1 MQLLPHTTQE
11 RLPLLLSA
19 FVSAILWF
27 PTTADAL
34 FQEFD
39 TIEEQ
44 EWGVAAAVRTATI
57 PYASENSTVSSFIP
71 MLYFNG
77 ERFFLDGMGG
87 GVKLIEEQNYRLDL
101 FGRLRF
107 VDIPDEYQNE
117 VQADTI
123 DLGLRLRLFPH
134 EHLVS
139 DLEIL
144 TDDHGRVHSNIGI
157 KYNYHGDNLELWPYV
172 NLSYA
177 GSTFNDYY
185 YGYDQ
190 TNVGSGTEFSFGI
203 NGRYHLWQNL
213 YAIGNVQTTFLGES
227 IRSSQYVDRDR
238 VDEFSLGIGFFN
250 DKEKKRKRSLSNTPY
265 LRIAHGWAT
274 ESNIGDIIT
283 GGAVSDEYNNQL
295 TSIFYGH
302 PIADELFGIPIDL
315 YITPGLVWH
324 WNSSVQSSIQEYVVA
339 IKGYYTFNWPTRWR
353 LGFAEGLSYVS
364 DITYIEQSEMDRK
377 GYEPSNLMNY
387 LDFSADIELGHLFKN
402 ENLRNWY
409 LGYSLHHRSSIF
421 ESASQFGRIKG
432 GSNYNTIYLQYHF

>member
-1 MQLLPHTTQE
+1 MKLLRYPVKE
-11 RLPLLLSA
+11 RSPLIFTIL
-19 FVSAILWF
+19 VSAILWF
-27 PTTADAL
+27 PGTGNAL
-34 FQEFD
+34 FQEFE

-44 EWGVAAAVRTATI
+44 EWGVAAVVRTATI
-57 PYASENSTVSSFIP
+57 PYASDNNTVSSFVP

-87 GVKLIEEQNYRLDL
+87 GVKLIEEQKYRLDL

-107 VDIPDEYQNE
+107 VDIPGGYQND

-123 DLGLRLRLFPH
+123 DLGLRLRLFPT

-139 DLEIL
+139 DLEVL

-157 KYNYHGDNLELWPYV
+157 KYNYHGDDLELSPYA
-172 NLSYA
+172 NLRYST
-177 GSTFNDYY
+177 STFNDYY

-190 TNVGSGTEFSFGI
+190 TSVGSGTEFSIGI
-203 NGRYHLWQNL
+203 NARYHLWQNL
-213 YAIGNVQTTFLGES
+213 YAIGNIQTTFLGDS
-227 IRSSQYVDRDR
+227 IRNSQLVDQDR

-250 DKEKKRKRSLSNTPY
+250 DKKKPRKRPLSNTPY

-283 GGAVSDEYNNQL
+283 GGTVSDEYNNQL
-295 TSIFYGH
+295 TSIFYGY
-302 PIADELFGIPIDL
+302 PIADELFGIPIDV

-339 IKGYYTFNWPTRWR
+339 IKAYYTFNWPTRWR
-353 LGFAEGLSYVS
+353 FGVAEGLSYLS

-377 GYEPSNLMNY
+377 DYEPSNLMNY
-387 LDFSADIELGHLFKN
+387 LDLSVDVDLGDLFKS
-402 ENLRNWY
+402 ERMRNWY
-409 LGYSLHHRSSIF
+409 LGYSIHHRSAIF

-432 GSNYNTIYLQYHF
+432 GANYNTIYLQYHF